1 MSTPLPRAEREARR
15 ALLQD
20 ALIRLGESDDADRAA
35 FDVMR
40 ALDAYMDAANAP
52 AATPSR
58 EVPVM
63 GDDTRSDRTARI
75 IAGGMIGAAV
85 VATVV
90 VAVSMSGGWPAGVAV
105 AAIWLA
111 TLGLLLSAT

>member
-15 ALLQD
+15 ALLQE
-20 ALIRLGESDDADRAA
+20 ALVKLSETADADRAA

-40 ALDAYMDAANAP
+40 ALDAYIESAQPP
-52 AATPSR
+52 AASPSR

-63 GDDTRSDRTARI
+63 QGERQSDRTARI
-75 IAGGMIGAAV
+75 IAASMIGAAV

-90 VAVSMSGGWPAGVAV
+90 VAVAMSGGWPAGIAV
-105 AAIWLA
+105 AAIWIA
-111 TLGLLLSAT
+111 TLGLLLGSS

>member
-20 ALIRLGESDDADRAA
+20 ALTKLGESDDADRAA

-40 ALDAYMDAANAP
+40 ALDAYIDSTVAP

-63 GDDTRSDRTARI
+63 DGDPKSDRTARI
-75 IAGGMIGAAV
+75 IAGSMVGAAV
-85 VATVV
+85 VATIIVT
-90 VAVSMSGGWPAGVAV
+90 VSMSGGWAAGVAV
-105 AAIWLA
+105 AAIWIA
-111 TLGLLLSAT
+111 TLGLLLSSS